1 MTPRSNHLYSPGCG
15 RGAAAARHSTV
26 PKVANQRH
34 LRLGTAW
41 KHPPC
46 TTGLP
51 VDLPSPPL
59 DYLGVREGGCL
70 SDPTFPLL
78 LTVQSVARG
87 GCMGIE
93 GDPFPSLSFPPRL
106 LGAHMGTV
114 GKVRRRHRAIIGW

>member
-1 MTPRSNHLYSPGCG
+1 MYEAHLFTGGTKHRAVTHLSPKVLG
-15 RGAAAARHSTV
+15 RQQHVRGNSTV

-59 DYLGVREGGCL
+59 DYLGVREGGVPQRPYL
-70 SDPTFPLL
+70 SPPPD
-78 LTVQSVARG
+78 SAKRRARRVYG
-87 GCMGIE
+87 NRG
-93 GDPFPSLSFPPRL
+93 
-106 LGAHMGTV
+106 
-114 GKVRRRHRAIIGW
+114 